1 MAVTLEDIQIAA
13 DLIRQAVV
21 RTPTCLSRSLS
32 AIAHTNLF
40 LKLENFQ
47 ITGSFKERGA
57 LVKLKHLTA
66 NEAAAGVIAM
76 SAGNHAQGVAY
87 HAQRL
92 GIPATIVMPQGTPYI
107 KVQRTASFGAR
118 VMLQGDGLEA
128 ASAFAHELA
137 IEEGLTFVHPYDDY
151 HVIQGQGTIA
161 LEMLADCPDLEMLV
175 IPIGGGGLISGMAI
189 AAKALKPSI
198 QIIGV
203 QTELCPSM
211 YQLRYG
217 QTPTL
222 TGQTIAE
229 GIAVKH
235 PGKLTRAI
243 IDQYVDDIVLV
254 SEPSLESAVQLIAAE
269 GHLVAEGAG
278 AAPLAAVLSYPERFA
293 DKQVGLV
300 VCGGNIDARIL
311 SSILMRGLMR
321 SQRIVYLRVEMPDIP
336 GMLATVA
343 GIVGAAGAN
352 IIEVQHQRL
361 FTDISIKQ
369 THLDL
374 VIEVRDPEQVH
385 KIVQQ
390 IQTHGFPARVL
401 DAIGSK

>member
-1 MAVTLEDIQIAA
+1 MAVTLEDIKAAA
-13 DLIRQAVV
+13 DLIQSSVI
-21 RTPTCLSRSLS
+21 RTPTCFSRSLS
-32 AIAHTNLF
+32 AIAHVDLF
-40 LKLENFQ
+40 LKLENLQF
-47 ITGSFKERGA
+47 TGSFKERGA
-57 LVKLKHLTA
+57 LVKLKQLTA
-66 NEAAAGVIAM
+66 LEAAAGVIAM

-92 GIPATIVMPQGTPYI
+92 GIPATIVMPKGTPFV
-107 KVQRTASFGAR
+107 KVQRTAGFGAR
-118 VMLQGDGLEA
+118 VVLEGDTLET
-128 ASAFAHELA
+128 ASDFAHQLA
-137 IEEGLTFVHPYDDY
+137 IAEGLTFVHPYDDP
-151 HVIQGQGTIA
+151 HIISGQGTVA
-161 LEMLADCPDLEMLV
+161 LEMLADCPSLDVLV

-189 AAKALKPSI
+189 AAKALKPTI
-198 QIIGV
+198 KIIGV
-203 QTELCPSM
+203 QTQLCPSM

-217 QTPTL
+217 TTPTL

-235 PGKLTRAI
+235 PGKITRVI
-243 IDQYVDDIVLV
+243 IDQLVDDIVLV
-254 SEPSLESAVQLIAAE
+254 GEPSLEAAVQLTVAE
-269 GHLVAEGAG
+269 GHIVAEGAG
-278 AAPLAAVLSYPERFA
+278 AAPLAAVLSHPERFA
-293 DKQVGLV
+293 HQRVGWV

-336 GMLATVA
+336 GTLAQVA

-374 VIEVRDPEQVH
+374 VMEVRDPEQVH
-385 KIVQQ
+385 EIVQK
-390 IQTHGFPARVL
+390 IQAHGFPARVL
-401 DAIGSK
+401 NAIGSR